1 MAVQLQPW
9 TRRASITMDVYVYE
23 FDSAKRREHQPA
35 DRAKID
41 QADLLLLEEEN
52 AAAGRR

>member
-1 MAVQLQPW
+1 
-9 TRRASITMDVYVYE
+9 MDVYVYE